1 MVDEPQNDNKSAFV
15 LINIPEQ
22 VQLDCRLRDDGAFDL
37 AFIDEGGNP
46 IIGALF
52 DLEKIIWFR
61 DNLTMLIDGKVNGPD
76 HT

>member
-1 MVDEPQNDNKSAFV
+1 MVDEPKNDNKSAFG
-15 LINIPEQ
+15 LINIPQ
-22 VQLDCRLRDDGAFDL
+22 QIQLVVELRDDGAFDL
-37 AFIDEGGNP
+37 AFIDEGGNL

-61 DNLTMLIDGKVNGPD
+61 DNLTMLIDGKINGPD